1 MEAVSS
7 RRSLK
12 PLEDHGN
19 PGVTSARDVCHH
31 PWVALTVLVV
41 DDHPSFRRFARRLL
55 EAAGFTVV
63 DEAGDGRSA
72 LAAVRTLRPDV
83 VLLDVLLPDTTGT
96 ELADLLV
103 SEPSAPLV
111 VLTSSRSAE
120 DLEPSLAHSSARG
133 FIAKRDLTVAA
144 FAALVG
150 GAA

>member
-1 MEAVSS
+1 
-7 RRSLK
+7 
-12 PLEDHGN
+12 
-19 PGVTSARDVCHH
+19 
-31 PWVALTVLVV
+31 VAATVLVV

-63 DEAGDGRSA
+63 DEAGDGAAA

-96 ELADLLV
+96 ELAEVLA
-103 SEPSAPLV
+103 SEPAAPLV
-111 VLTSSRSAE
+111 VLTSSRSAA
-120 DLEPSLAHSSARG
+120 DLEPSLARSSARG
-133 FIAKRDLTVAA
+133 FIAKRDLTVAS